1 MNWLKIENLEKTY
14 PNGVRAINGISL
26 EIRNGLFGLLGPNG
40 AGKSTLMRILA
51 GLQQPESRAVAP
63 VVGQRLRKP
72 RHPPGGGSRGP
83 LPDSRRGNK
92 WGDAAG
98 KPLSGRER

>member
-63 VVGQRLRKP
+63 VVG
-72 RHPPGGGSRGP
+72 H
-83 LPDSRRGNK
+83 
-92 WGDAAG
+92 A
-98 KPLSGRER
+98 